1 MKEEILERK
10 SKEIEELDKNKLD
23 LERSIEQKN
32 TENTSLS
39 KKMQISEQR
48 LIDEKTNLKE

>member
-48 LIDEKTNLKE
+48 LIDEKMNLKE